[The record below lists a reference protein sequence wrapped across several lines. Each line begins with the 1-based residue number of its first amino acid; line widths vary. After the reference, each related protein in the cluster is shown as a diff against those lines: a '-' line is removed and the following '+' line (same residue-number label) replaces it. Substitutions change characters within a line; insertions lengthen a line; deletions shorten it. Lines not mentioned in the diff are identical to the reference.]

1 MTTRDK
7 RTVLG
12 RLSTAAVTPD
22 PRKPVPLNH
31 PFAGNW
37 PHPRDRRRDERLT
50 RVLGG
55 LLLIAAFGALGILA
69 TWEFM
74 GAVVLSPVWR

>member
-1 MTTRDK
+1 MN
-7 RTVLG
+7 
-12 RLSTAAVTPD
+12 PD
-22 PRKPVPLNH
+22 TFPRKPMPLNH
-31 PFAGNW
+31 RFAGNW
-37 PHPRDRRRDERLT
+37 PHPRDRRDDRLT